1 MINKDFSLT
10 WKEEETP
17 HLSNRS
23 CFSPTPGMQEASMK
37 LTESLHEVY
46 EPDWYGREDVKMVGE
61 VRARTAPH
69 RRPRGGFC
77 EAPSECCSLSLF
89 LNRLLPLL
97 SLNHEGTDARYIHRH
112 HIHILL
118 CNISGLRYSLLC
130 SHGNNKTFLLKL
142 LWELDGDMC
151 THAYVFNPV
160 IFNWCNWCT
169 SMGGL
174 QEFWKHAISDYLLRS
189 TDLFSLRLC

>member
-69 RRPRGGFC
+69 RRPRG
-77 EAPSECCSLSLF
+77 ASA
-89 LNRLLPLL
+89 RLLPSAAHSACSSTASYL
-97 SLNHEGTDARYIHRH
+97 SSALIMRGQTPGTFTDTIYIYCYVTSLDFG
-112 HIHILL
+112 ILF
-118 CNISGLRYSLLC
+118 CVVMATI
-130 SHGNNKTFLLKL
+130 
-142 LWELDGDMC
+142 
-151 THAYVFNPV
+151 
-160 IFNWCNWCT
+160 
-169 SMGGL
+169 
-174 QEFWKHAISDYLLRS
+174 
-189 TDLFSLRLC
+189 RLSS